1 MLYLQGEKAA
11 PFPSFV
17 VQALHLLQALTSQ
30 LEPSPLQA
38 DKKRRTTP
46 SYGTSI
52 ILTLKVGAP
61 PWPSSLHLEA
71 LCACWQVCFPNKA
84 VSMWSD
90 AMYVIA
96 YSFNK

>member
-1 MLYLQGEKAA
+1 MLCSQGEKAA

-30 LEPSPLQA
+30 LEPTPLQA

-52 ILTLKVGAP
+52 ILTLKVGGP
-61 PWPSSLHLEA
+61 HS
-71 LCACWQVCFPNKA
+71 QVVFLQE
-84 VSMWSD
+84 
-90 AMYVIA
+90 
-96 YSFNK
+96 

>member
-1 MLYLQGEKAA
+1 MLCLQGEKAA

-30 LEPSPLQA
+30 LEPTPLQA

-52 ILTLKVGAP
+52 ILTLKVGGP
-61 PWPSSLHLEA
+61 H
-71 LCACWQVCFPNKA
+71 CQVVF
-84 VSMWSD
+84 
-90 AMYVIA
+90 IQE
-96 YSFNK
+96 